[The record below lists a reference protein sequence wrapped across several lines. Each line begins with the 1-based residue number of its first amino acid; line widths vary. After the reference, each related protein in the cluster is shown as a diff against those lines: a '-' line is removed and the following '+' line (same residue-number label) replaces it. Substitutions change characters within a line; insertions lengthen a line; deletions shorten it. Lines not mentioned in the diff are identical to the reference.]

1 VHDTLGM
8 MLCESCHAKEAT
20 VHLTQVVDGRV
31 SKHHLC
37 EGCAEKQGIDVHAQ
51 PMDLSGMMANL
62 KKHLAHLQDAPAT
75 VRPPAGPA
83 ACPVCGLTRKD
94 ILKRGRL
101 GCDHCYDVFAPDMLP
116 VIVSLQ
122 HNDQHLGKVPRRAS
136 ERMKSSVE
144 AARLQRELDR
154 AVASENY
161 ELAANLR
168 DQIKALPAAETA
180 P

>member
-1 VHDTLGM
+1 
-8 MLCESCHAKEAT
+8 
-20 VHLTQVVDGRV
+20 
-31 SKHHLC
+31 
-37 EGCAEKQGIDVHAQ
+37 
-51 PMDLSGMMANL
+51 
-62 KKHLAHLQDAPAT
+62 
-75 VRPPAGPA
+75 
-83 ACPVCGLTRKD
+83 
-94 ILKRGRL
+94 
-101 GCDHCYDVFAPDMLP
+101 MLP

-122 HNDQHLGKVPRRAS
+122 HSDQHLGKVPRRAS

-168 DQIKALPAAETA
+168 DQITALPAAETA